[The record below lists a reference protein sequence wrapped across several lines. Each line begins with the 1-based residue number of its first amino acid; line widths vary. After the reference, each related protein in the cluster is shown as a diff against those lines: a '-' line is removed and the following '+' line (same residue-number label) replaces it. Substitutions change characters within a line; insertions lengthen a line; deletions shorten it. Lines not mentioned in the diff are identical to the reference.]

1 MASNSSPR
9 LFPSIKS
16 PDPSSFSLSD
26 SSHEEDKPP
35 IPEDRCE
42 PAPERPARG
51 LQNSI
56 EDEQQ
61 ELAETEHGPD
71 SRKPGTS
78 LGLNHE
84 SGPSPSPGTNLDHE
98 PGSSPSPGTRAGV
111 DHKSSPSP
119 RPGTRAGPDHESSP
133 SPTSSH
139 AESEYST
146 DNMEAGEG
154 GGGIG
159 DGASGKGY
167 YMASIQS
174 KSRDGV
180 RGRKKT
186 GETVTEN
193 SLQKNDSSKSKH

>member
-1 MASNSSPR
+1 MASSSSPR

-16 PDPSSFSLSD
+16 PDPSSSSLSD

-35 IPEDRCE
+35 IPEDHRE

-56 EDEQQ
+56 EDE
-61 ELAETEHGPD
+61 LAETEHGPD

-78 LGLNHE
+78 SGINHE

-159 DGASGKGY
+159 DGASGKGH
-167 YMASIQS
+167 YMLSIQS

-193 SLQKNDSSKSKH
+193 SLQKKDSSKSKH

>member
-1 MASNSSPR
+1 MASSSSPR

-16 PDPSSFSLSD
+16 PDPSSSSLSD

-78 LGLNHE
+78 SGINHE
-84 SGPSPSPGTNLDHE
+84 SGP
-98 PGSSPSPGTRAGV
+98 SPSPGTRAGV

-159 DGASGKGY
+159 DGASGKGHY
-167 YMASIQS
+167 VLPTQS

-180 RGRKKT
+180 RGKKRA
-186 GETVTEN
+186 GETVTGN